1 MDDTFFNPV
10 SIKFLLKIISKL
22 IKKNA
27 KGIFNVS
34 SDKCISKYTFG
45 LLVAKKYKLSNK
57 TIIKSYKK
65 NRDDL
70 VKRPYIM
77 YLDNKKLKKFLK
89 IKNISIKKI
98 I

>member
-1 MDDTFFNPV
+1 MPKV
-10 SIKFLLKIISKL
+10 FLMFLQT
-22 IKKNA
+22 
-27 KGIFNVS
+27 NVFRN
-34 SDKCISKYTFG
+34 ILG

-89 IKNISIKKI
+89 IKNISINNFI
-98 I
+98 